1 MVVNWH
7 MMLMNPFKITT
18 SITLLMLGF
27 AFLIPS
33 YTVAQLEIVNG
44 NFENYFGL
52 PNSSG
57 MWDMMD
63 GWTNSGSTT
72 ANPDYFHMDGVNG
85 GDLPETPMAF
95 IDAYNGRAIAGLE
108 VCRSSGTNKREYLT
122 GTFSEPLEI
131 GKRYEFSFAI
141 ANGEVYEHSA
151 AGLGVSHLGVN
162 FSSEPV
168 FQYEREPLNIHP
180 NFYLDN
186 VHYYQGWKIIK
197 FIFTA
202 DEEYQYF
209 TFGMFGYDN
218 GKQILSF
225 EEPERLK
232 AYYFLDDFIIKTIS
246 PELQSDKEV
255 YKGDENISFNITPG
269 NFVPTAFT
277 PNGDNLN
284 DLFEPSLEENTGS
297 VLSVYDRG
305 GALVWESVG
314 DQIAWDGKNLSGELS
329 RVGVYVWSLSLVF
342 EDGSVKQLSGLVS
355 LLQ

>member
-1 MVVNWH
+1 MI
-7 MMLMNPFKITT
+7 LMNPLKIKT
-18 SITLLMLGF
+18 SITFLMLGF

-33 YTVAQLEIVNG
+33 YTGAQLEIVNG
-44 NFENYFGL
+44 DFENYSGL

-57 MWDMMD
+57 MWDMMH

-141 ANGEVYEHSA
+141 ANGDVYEHSA

-168 FQYEREPLNIHP
+168 VQFERDPLNIHP

-225 EEPERLK
+225 EDPERLK
-232 AYYFLDDFIIKTIS
+232 AYYFLDDFTIKNVST
-246 PELQSDKEV
+246 ELQSYKEV
-255 YKGDENISFNITPG
+255 DKGDEDFSFNIPPG

-284 DLFEPSLEENTGS
+284 DLFEPALVENTGA

-305 GALVWESVG
+305 GALVWQSVG
-314 DQIAWDGKNLSGELS
+314 GQIAWDGTNLSGELS
-329 RVGVYVWSLSLVF
+329 RVGVYVWSLSVVL
-342 EDGSVKQLSGLVS
+342 EDGSVKQLSGPVS